1 MSAPQFVYL
10 ISTECQSEGDPLNQ
24 GIFATRESAEAA
36 MARHPDQPWYEIEA
50 MPLDYTALDGTPA
63 PVEVVGDDTPPKTI
77 YEASLKIIWEENG
90 PETRIYEC
98 RSGKS
103 RPGGFLITEFD
114 KNGGHWDRVKVESE
128 ISMEHAVEVVQQ
140 ARLKFIHDRE
150 GRLDYKP
157 NWHLEKRFPEGVA

>member
-77 YEASLKIIWEENG
+77 YEASLKIIWEEKG

-98 RSGKS
+98 RAGKI
-103 RPGGFLITEFD
+103 RPGGMLITEID
-114 KNGGHWDRVKVESE
+114 QYGVHYDRVTVESE
-128 ISMEHAVEVVQQ
+128 ISMEHAVEVVYQ
-140 ARLKFIHDRE
+140 ALQKFIADRT
-150 GRLDYKP
+150 GKLSYDP
-157 NWHLEKRFPEGVA
+157 DWHMKDRFSV